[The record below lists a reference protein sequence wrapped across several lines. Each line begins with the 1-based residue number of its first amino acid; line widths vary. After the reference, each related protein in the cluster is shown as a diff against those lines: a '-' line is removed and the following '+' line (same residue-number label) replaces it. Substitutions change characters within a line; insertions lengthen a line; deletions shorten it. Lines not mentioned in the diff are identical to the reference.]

1 MAPLS
6 EARTIVLGTIA
17 GSTIFLGLPLG
28 RMRNPAPK
36 LKAFLNAFSAGILLF
51 LLFDIL
57 SNATEPLEDA
67 VTAAGSAAGG
77 WRHFSALVVVYV
89 AGFGVGMMALVYEG
103 HLRNRFRRSRGPGAM
118 AVDELQRSAAKDA
131 TRVSMVIAGGIGLHN
146 FSEGLAI
153 GQSAHRGEISLALL
167 LVVGFAL
174 HNATEGFGI
183 IGPLAGAGVRAS
195 WPYLAFAGLV
205 AGAPTFLG
213 TVVGYS
219 FTSQILFVGCL
230 ALAAGT
236 ITFVIAELLNVGRK
250 MAAWEVTMWGVLAGF
265 LVGLATEL
273 VVVAAGA

>member
-1 MAPLS
+1 MTPLS
-6 EARTIVLGTIA
+6 EARTIVLGAIA

-28 RMRNPAPK
+28 RARN
-36 LKAFLNAFSAGILLF
+36 LGMSFKAFLNAVSAGVLLF

-57 SNATEPLEDA
+57 SNATGPLEDA
-67 VTAAGSAAGG
+67 VAAAHNHHGS
-77 WRHFSALVVVYV
+77 WRHVSALTIVYV
-89 AGFGVGMMALVYEG
+89 FGFGIGLMALVYER
-103 HLRNRFRRSRGPGAM
+103 HLKRKPPSEGPGAM
-118 AVDELQRSAAKDA
+118 AVQATAQREA
-131 TRVSMVIAGGIGLHN
+131 TRLSMVIAGGIGLHN

-153 GQSAHRGEISLALL
+153 GQSAHSGEVSLALL

-195 WPYLAFAGLV
+195 WPYLLVAGLV
-205 AGAPTFLG
+205 AGLPTLIG
-213 TVVGYS
+213 TVIGVS
-219 FTSQILFVGCL
+219 FVNELVFVGFL

-236 ITFVIAELLNVGRK
+236 IVYVIGELLNVGRRL
-250 MAAWEVTMWGVLAGF
+250 ANWEVTMWGVLAGF